1 MNETY
6 RNTSSYCEEQNA
18 NDQNILWP
26 EQGELQLP
34 REHSEKSQ
42 GLNFRC
48 PPATSVYSVFDL
60 KSGPTNGLPNPGIVT
75 SYRSLSFMCSI
86 AKSY

>member
-6 RNTSSYCEEQNA
+6 HYTSSYCEEQNA
-18 NDQNILWP
+18 DDRNVLWP

-34 REHSEKSQ
+34 TEDSGKSQ

-60 KSGPTNGLPNPGIVT
+60 
-75 SYRSLSFMCSI
+75 
-86 AKSY
+86 